1 MKRQT
6 EHVAPQIFSRT
17 VLARLRAFRNPD
29 RYEKKTLIDYQIQK
43 KSPCIS
49 GLFHLDSSVVGRYIK
64 GLACGRLIS

>member
-29 RYEKKTLIDYQIQK
+29 RYDQKEAYRLSNFKKK
-43 KSPCIS
+43 PCIS
-49 GLFHLDSSVVGRYIK
+49 GLFHLDGSVFGRYIK